1 MRVSL
6 PSIFA
11 AGVFM
16 AAAGAVAPAMA
27 QDIQVH
33 VMAVQLPGGAIEH
46 IQYVGDVPPRVV
58 LMPEPVMAAVPMVAA
73 DPFAALVRISA
84 MMNQQVD
91 AMMRQASVSSA
102 PGSGFC
108 SHTTRITFQPGEARP
123 TVVSST
129 SGDCGSDRG
138 PGTPSGVTVP
148 APSAAPHTL
157 EVNAAAPARGAEPV
171 QVAWNK

>member
-1 MRVSL
+1 
-6 PSIFA
+6 
-11 AGVFM
+11 
-16 AAAGAVAPAMA
+16 
-27 QDIQVH
+27 
-33 VMAVQLPGGAIEH
+33 MAVQLPGGAIEH
-46 IQYVGDVPPRVV
+46 IQYVGDVPPRVI
-58 LMPEPVMAAVPMVAA
+58 LMPAPAMAAVPAMAA

-91 AMMRQASVSSA
+91 AMMRQASVSPT

-108 SHTTRITFQPGEARP
+108 SHTTRITFQPGEAKP

-148 APSAAPHTL
+148 APSATPQRL
-157 EVNAAAPARGAEPV
+157 EVNNVAAPAKGAEPV

>member
-6 PSIFA
+6 PSILAIGAF
-11 AGVFM
+11 V

-27 QDIQVH
+27 QDSQVH

-58 LMPEPVMAAVPMVAA
+58 LMPAPTMVSVPMVAA

-91 AMMRQASVSSA
+91 AMMRQGAVSAA

-108 SHTTRITFQPGEARP
+108 SHSTRITFQPGEAKP
-123 TVVSST
+123 TVVSTT

-138 PGTPSGVTVP
+138 PGMPSGVTVP
-148 APSAAPHTL
+148 APSAVPHTL
-157 EVNAAAPARGAEPV
+157 EVNATAPVTGTEPV
-171 QVAWNK
+171 KVAWNK